1 MKLKLWHNFS
11 QFRPKKVHFF
21 PEIDGVKFFSKK
33 KKNQQQKT
41 KSKKDKKNF
50 KKKRISLVNRFKK
63 MIFGHPHFQKQEYF
77 F

>member
-1 MKLKLWHNFS
+1 MAQLFPIQAQKSTLFS
-11 QFRPKKVHFF
+11 GNRRGEIFF
-21 PEIDGVKFFSKK
+21 KK

-41 KSKKDKKNF
+41 KSKKDKKNL

-77 F
+77 FYYHP